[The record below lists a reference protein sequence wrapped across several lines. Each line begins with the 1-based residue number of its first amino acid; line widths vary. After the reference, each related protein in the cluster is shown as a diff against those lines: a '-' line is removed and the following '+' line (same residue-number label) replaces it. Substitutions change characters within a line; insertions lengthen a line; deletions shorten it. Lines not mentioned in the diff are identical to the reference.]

1 MGRPINKSKIG
12 SGAGK
17 ISVTAYR
24 FAGAGEV
31 LSTAT
36 QAWIVSQKSTRKF
49 SVSDG
54 ATTEDLTLVNKSIG
68 ELAEGEM
75 IINCQD
81 DGTVGTMQVTKLMN
95 RTVQVESGTGAVDD
109 DDGADD
115 SIAVAV
121 YPYTISDAAAA
132 DDANVTVDSQ

>member
-24 FAGAGEV
+24 FAGAIEV
-31 LSTAT
+31 LSTLT
-36 QAWIVSQKSTRKF
+36 QAHIVSQKSTRKF
-49 SVSDG
+49 SVTDG
-54 ATTEDLTLVNKSIG
+54 STTADLVLVNKSAG

-81 DGTVGTMQVTKLMN
+81 DGSVGTMQVTKLMN
-95 RTVQVESGTGAVDD
+95 RTVQVEVGTDG
-109 DDGADD
+109 GADD

-121 YPYTISDAAAA
+121 YPYTISDVAAA

>member
-24 FAGAGEV
+24 FAGAAEV
-31 LSTAT
+31 LSTTT
-36 QAWIVSQKSTRKF
+36 QAHIVSQKSTRKF

-54 ATTEDLTLVNKSIG
+54 ATTEDLVLVNKSAG

>member
-24 FAGAGEV
+24 FAGASEV

-36 QAWIVSQKSTRKF
+36 QAWIVAQKSTRAF
-49 SVSDG
+49 TVSDG
-54 ATTEDLTLVNKSIG
+54 ATTEELTLVNKSAG

-95 RTVQVESGTGAVDD
+95 RTVQVEVGTDG
-109 DDGADD
+109 GADD

>member
-12 SGAGK
+12 SGSGK
-17 ISVTAYR
+17 ISVTSYR
-24 FAGAGEV
+24 FAGASEV
-31 LSTAT
+31 LSTST
-36 QAWIVSQKSTRKF
+36 QAHIVSQKSTRKF
-49 SVSDG
+49 SVTDG
-54 ATTEDLTLVNKSIG
+54 STTEDLVLVNKSAG

-81 DGTVGTMQVTKLMN
+81 DGTAGTMQVTKLMN
-95 RTVQVESGTGAVDD
+95 RTVQVEVGTDG
-109 DDGADD
+109 GADD

>member
-24 FAGAGEV
+24 FAGASEV

-49 SVSDG
+49 SVTDG
-54 ATTEDLTLVNKSIG
+54 STTEELTLVNKSAG

-81 DGTVGTMQVTKLMN
+81 DGTAGTMQVTKLMN
-95 RTVQVESGTGAVDD
+95 RTVQVEVGADG
-109 DDGADD
+109 GADD

-121 YPYTISDAAAA
+121 YPYTISDSAAA

>member
-17 ISVTAYR
+17 ISVTSYR
-24 FAGAGEV
+24 FTGAVEV
-31 LSTAT
+31 LSTTT
-36 QAWIVSQKSTRKF
+36 QAHIVSQKSTRKF
-49 SVSDG
+49 SVTDG
-54 ATTEDLTLVNKSIG
+54 STTEDLTLVNKSAG

-81 DGTVGTMQVTKLMN
+81 DGSVGTMQVTKLMN
-95 RTVQVESGTGAVDD
+95 RTVQVEVGTDG
-109 DDGADD
+109 GADD

-121 YPYTISDAAAA
+121 YPYTISDLAAA